1 MSGKMIV
8 AALTIAV
15 LGLVVPEGARAHRPG
30 HGWGGAGWH
39 HHGYWHGGFWPGVG
53 IGVGPGWPYAT
64 GYYDYPFYTVPF
76 AYEGYGGCHVARQRV
91 MTRAGW
97 RVRLVDVC
105 E

>member
-1 MSGKMIV
+1 MRLRKAIW
-8 AALTIAV
+8 AV
-15 LGLVVPEGARAHRPG
+15 LTFATLGLSAPDAAQA
-30 HGWGGAGWH
+30 GAGWH
-39 HHGYWHGGFWPGVG
+39 HHGYWHGGFWPGIG
-53 IGVGPGWPYAT
+53 IGVGAGWPYSP
-64 GYYDYPFYTVPF
+64 GYYDYPFYSVPF